1 MREVRLNIKSEE
13 NMMLQ
18 RICIMIV
25 LVVIILTSTVFA
37 AIPAKMNIENANE
50 RSQETL
56 LIHSVEG
63 TAYNLF
69 LISDNAKYNS
79 RYLSEKSG
87 IYVGDYYVYLA
98 RVGDDTAVLQTGI
111 RPFPTLDR
119 TGNTPN
125 GCYVISSQTGMPDIL
140 ENLFRATGGGGYAAT
155 FYAIKDNRLKEIKFM
170 DKDKR
175 ITSGYKAIDLYRE
188 KDAARYLDDGTFYLH
203 TWANAWPN
211 AGTYKTVYMFDTKNL
226 IMIRAYG

>member
-1 MREVRLNIKSEE
+1 MREARLNIKLEE

-98 RVGDDTAVLQTGI
+98 RVGDDTAVLQSGI

-155 FYAIKDNRLKEIKFM
+155 FYAIKDNR
-170 DKDKR
+170 
-175 ITSGYKAIDLYRE
+175 
-188 KDAARYLDDGTFYLH
+188 
-203 TWANAWPN
+203 
-211 AGTYKTVYMFDTKNL
+211 
-226 IMIRAYG
+226 